1 MTTTAANADVFKVSD
16 SVRGL
21 PDVHPGDHLVVLE
34 DGELYLQ
41 RAVDEELFTV
51 LGLSDALIELKYRGS
66 QPKGDL
72 AAVLGNA
79 TGKFR
84 KLVDEA
90 LHPTVTPRGP
100 ERRTGRERRA
110 LGGWSR
116 PLVDPPK
123 SR

>member
-21 PDVHPGDHLVVLE
+21 PDVQPGDHLILLE
-34 DGELYLQ
+34 NGELYLQ

-72 AAVLGNA
+72 AAVIGNA

-84 KLVDEA
+84 KLVGEA

-110 LGGWSR
+110 LGSWSR
-116 PLVDPPK
+116 PLVEPLQ

>member
-1 MTTTAANADVFKVSD
+1 MTATAADADVFKVSD

-51 LGLSDALIELKYRGS
+51 LGLSDALVELKYRGS

-72 AAVLGNA
+72 AADIGNA
-79 TGKFR
+79 AGKFR

-116 PLVDPPK
+116 PSVDPLK

>member
-1 MTTTAANADVFKVSD
+1 MTATAANADVFKVSD

-21 PDVHPGDHLVVLE
+21 PDVQPGDHLILLE

-66 QPKGDL
+66 QPEEDL
-72 AAVLGNA
+72 AAAIGKA
-79 TGKFR
+79 TGKLR

-90 LHPTVTPRGP
+90 LHPTP
-100 ERRTGRERRA
+100 
-110 LGGWSR
+110 
-116 PLVDPPK
+116 
-123 SR
+123 